1 MTDAT
6 NQEAAVELQATMFDL
21 LGRIAVL
28 ERDVFRT
35 VGQGGP
41 EFEATHRAVVDF
53 AEFTLRPWHRAAEE
67 ALYPAAAPVVRAQL
81 LVEGLLGEWQT
92 VEQAYSRLSCVSTDQ
107 VRVAA
112 DISALRVLLV
122 VMLGKCMD
130 LLVPALAED
139 GIPLTDAAERLA
151 AAAAATAKQG

>member
-1 MTDAT
+1 MTDIT
-6 NQEAAVELQATMFDL
+6 KQEAAVEVQATMFDL
-21 LGRIAVL
+21 LGRIAGL

-35 VGQGGP
+35 VGRGGP
-41 EFEATHRAVVDF
+41 EFEAAHKAVVDF
-53 AEFTLRPWHRAAEE
+53 AEFALRPWHRAAEGS
-67 ALYPAAAPVVRAQL
+67 LYPAAASVVRAQL

-92 VEQAYSRLSCVSTDQ
+92 VEQAYSRLSCVSTDR

-130 LLVPALAED
+130 LLVPALEED
-139 GIPLTDAAERLA
+139 GIDLSDAAEKLA
-151 AAAAATAKQG
+151 AAAAGSQG

>member
-1 MTDAT
+1 MTDTAI
-6 NQEAAVELQATMFDL
+6 QEAAEELQATMFDL
-21 LGRIAVL
+21 LGGIAAL
-28 ERDVFRT
+28 ERDVFRNI
-35 VGQGGP
+35 GAGDA
-41 EFEATHRAVVDF
+41 EFAAAHKAVVDF

-92 VEQAYSRLSCVSTDQ
+92 VEQAYSRLSCVSTDR

-139 GIPLTDAAERLA
+139 GIDLTDAAERLA
-151 AAAAATAKQG
+151 AAATATAKQ

>member
-1 MTDAT
+1 MTDTT

-21 LGRIAVL
+21 LGGIAAL
-28 ERDVFRT
+28 ERDVFRNI
-35 VGQGGP
+35 GAGDA
-41 EFEATHRAVVDF
+41 EFAAAHKAVVDF

-67 ALYPAAAPVVRAQL
+67 ALYPAAVTVVRAQL

-92 VEQAYSRLSCVSTDQ
+92 VEQAYSRLSCVSTDR

-112 DISALRVLLV
+112 DICALRVLLV

-139 GIPLTDAAERLA
+139 GIDLTDAAERLA
-151 AAAAATAKQG
+151 AAGAAKQ

>member
-1 MTDAT
+1 MTDTAI
-6 NQEAAVELQATMFDL
+6 QEAAGDLQATMFDL
-21 LGRIAVL
+21 LGGIAAL
-28 ERDVFRT
+28 ERDVFRNI
-35 VGQGGP
+35 GAGDA
-41 EFEATHRAVVDF
+41 EFAAAHKAVVDF

-92 VEQAYSRLSCVSTDQ
+92 VEQAYSRLSCVSTDR
-107 VRVAA
+107 VRVTA
-112 DISALRVLLV
+112 DICALRVLLV

-139 GIPLTDAAERLA
+139 GIDLTDAAERLA
-151 AAAAATAKQG
+151 AAATAKQ

>member
-1 MTDAT
+1 MTGTT

-21 LGRIAVL
+21 LGRMAAL

-35 VGQGGP
+35 VGASDA
-41 EFEATHRAVVDF
+41 EFAAAHRAVVDF
-53 AEFTLRPWHRAAEE
+53 AEFTLRPWHRATEE
-67 ALYPAAAPVVRAQL
+67 SLYPAAAPVVRAQL

-92 VEQAYSRLSCVSTDQ
+92 VEQAYSRLSCPSTDR
-107 VRVAA
+107 VRVTA

-130 LLVPALAED
+130 LLVPALADD
-139 GIPLTDAAERLA
+139 GVPLADAAQRLA
-151 AAAAATAKQG
+151 AAVAHG

>member
-1 MTDAT
+1 MTDTT

-21 LGRIAVL
+21 LGGIAAL
-28 ERDVFRT
+28 ERDVFRNI
-35 VGQGGP
+35 GAEDA
-41 EFEATHRAVVDF
+41 EFAAAHRAVVDF

-67 ALYPAAAPVVRAQL
+67 SLYPAAAPVVRAQL

-92 VEQAYSRLSCVSTDQ
+92 VEQAYSRLSCVSTDR

-112 DISALRVLLV
+112 DVSALRVLLV

-139 GIPLTDAAERLA
+139 GIDLTDAAERLA
-151 AAAAATAKQG
+151 AAATAKQ

>member
-1 MTDAT
+1 MTDTT

-21 LGRIAVL
+21 LGRIAGL
-28 ERDVFRT
+28 EREVFRT

-41 EFEATHRAVVDF
+41 EFEAAHRAVVDF

-67 ALYPAAAPVVRAQL
+67 TLYPAAAPVVRTQL

-92 VEQAYSRLSCVSTDQ
+92 VEQAYSRLSCVSTDR

-139 GIPLTDAAERLA
+139 GIPLADAAERLA
-151 AAAAATAKQG
+151 TAATAKQA

>member
-1 MTDAT
+1 MSAT
-6 NQEAAVELQATMFDL
+6 GRWRGNRRHL
-21 LGRIAVL
+21 LC
-28 ERDVFRT
+28 ERRRRCRT
-35 VGQGGP
+35 VGPGGP
-41 EFEATHRAVVDF
+41 EFEAAHKVVVDF

-67 ALYPAAAPVVRAQL
+67 SLYPAAEPVVRAQL

-92 VEQAYSRLSCVSTDQ
+92 VEQAYSRLSCVSTDR

-139 GIPLTDAAERLA
+139 GIDLADAADKLA
-151 AAAAATAKQG
+151 AAAGSQG

>member
-1 MTDAT
+1 MTDMT
-6 NQEAAVELQATMFDL
+6 TQEAAVELQATMFDL
-21 LGRIAVL
+21 LGRMAAL
-28 ERDVFRT
+28 ERDVFRAI
-35 VGQGGP
+35 GADDP
-41 EFEATHRAVVDF
+41 EFAATHRAVVDF

-92 VEQAYSRLSCVSTDQ
+92 VEQAYSRLSCVSTDR
-107 VRVAA
+107 VRIAA

-130 LLVPALAED
+130 LLIPALADD
-139 GIPLTDAAERLA
+139 GVELADAAEKLATA
-151 AAAAATAKQG
+151 AAGQQA

>member
-1 MTDAT
+1 MTDTAI
-6 NQEAAVELQATMFDL
+6 QEAAEELQATMFDL
-21 LGRIAVL
+21 LGGIAAL
-28 ERDVFRT
+28 ERDVFRNI
-35 VGQGGP
+35 GAGDA
-41 EFEATHRAVVDF
+41 EFAAAHKAVVDF

-92 VEQAYSRLSCVSTDQ
+92 VEQAYSRLSCVSTDR

-112 DISALRVLLV
+112 DICALRVLLV
-122 VMLGKCMD
+122 VLLGKCMD

-139 GIPLTDAAERLA
+139 GVDLADAAERLA
-151 AAAAATAKQG
+151 AAVTAKQ